1 MVIGLQAKP
10 EAALPTGM
18 SQRIEPLRVCRSIQL
33 LRRCSPAQSRGGS
46 VRLTAST
53 RPLLR
58 GPPISGGLSF
68 WTTRIDGGAD
78 LSGVASGLVASSE
91 FRTVHGAN
99 PTNND
104 IVGKFYQNVLN
115 RAGEPGGVNFWVGE
129 LNNGSRTVL
138 QVLAGFSES
147 AENK

>member
-1 MVIGLQAKP
+1 MP
-10 EAALPTGM
+10 
-18 SQRIEPLRVCRSIQL
+18 
-33 LRRCSPAQSRGGS
+33 

-58 GPPISGGLSF
+58 GPSISGGLSF

-78 LSGVASGLVASSE
+78 LIGVASGFVATNE
-91 FRTVHGAN
+91 LRTVYGAN
-99 PTNND
+99 PTNNN
-104 IVGKFYQNVLN
+104 IVGNFYQNVLN

-129 LNNGSRTVL
+129 LNNGSRTVS

-147 AENK
+147 AENKSLVGVAIANGIMLDNGAFV